1 MKNRFFLLFALILAF
16 TVIFSWFDVE
26 TSSSFEMMM
35 GFMSITIGFS
45 VTALSVV
52 ASSKFSKTLYG
63 KQGSS
68 NNKTQLHD
76 LIDLF
81 KNANFLFLFNIAII
95 FIHSWFSNG
104 WLKTLG
110 LVIKEKSWNLGHLFE
125 GLIWAILCVSIFEFY
140 KLFNMFCM
148 YIIQEAQKEK

>member
-63 KQGSS
+63 NQGSS
-68 NNKTQLHD
+68 INKTQLHD

-81 KNANFLFLFNIAII
+81 
-95 FIHSWFSNG
+95 
-104 WLKTLG
+104 
-110 LVIKEKSWNLGHLFE
+110 
-125 GLIWAILCVSIFEFY
+125 
-140 KLFNMFCM
+140 
-148 YIIQEAQKEK
+148 